1 MGLTDLETQIKNDI
15 EAKGHYDTNSGSDDD
30 KDKLLTHTAPLNSS

>member
-30 KDKLLTHTAPLNSS
+30 KDKVTNTAAVNSS